1 MTLGGVTRRGQSDST
16 RVSSSTWGDLRGYV
30 WVDGH
35 CAARLVVPLRSEF
48 VGAKNKVGDSNSN
61 VVGQL
66 LERDEVCVSEHAS
79 GVAEEACSELARR
92 AERGAAVKTQFVL
105 GKASVGT
112 VRAVAEYSGDHW
124 LAPLKLLGRR
134 VEEPHA
140 LGVWD

>member
-1 MTLGGVTRRGQSDST
+1 MTLGGVTRREKTVPQVFPRRLG
-16 RVSSSTWGDLRGYV
+16 GDLRGYV

-48 VGAKNKVGDSNSN
+48 VGAKNKMGDSNSN
-61 VVGQL
+61 VVSQL

-79 GVAEEACSELARR
+79 GVAEEAGGEFARR
-92 AERGAAVKTQFVL
+92 TERSAAVKTQLVL
-105 GKASVGT
+105 GKPRADAVG
-112 VRAVAEYSGDHW
+112 AVAEYSGDHW

>member
-1 MTLGGVTRRGQSDST
+1 MI
-16 RVSSSTWGDLRGYV
+16 
-30 WVDGH
+30 
-35 CAARLVVPLRSEF
+35 
-48 VGAKNKVGDSNSN
+48 VGRKNETSDSNSN

-79 GVAEEACSELARR
+79 GIAEQAGGELLGVAKGRTAVKAEFARR
-92 AERGAAVKTQFVL
+92 A
-105 GKASVGT
+105 SVTTMQAKRNRHGN
-112 VRAVAEYSGDHW
+112 VW